1 MGVPSCRQGGQEC
14 SLQRMPRL
22 ASGDQV
28 GRRAE
33 GSGPSV
39 SPPPH
44 HRASAVLPLSVPHP
58 PFLLR
63 DRVGLLSPH
72 FCPHPGS
79 SGGTFWV
86 PPETSPSQLEEMPVA
101 LLWPLGGPPALP
113 LSPCGEGVMGGRS
126 RGAGL
131 APLPDHPPLS
141 ASEGAARGMRERAET
156 VVLRKAAGAPA

>member
-1 MGVPSCRQGGQEC
+1 MGVPNCRQGGQEC

-28 GRRAE
+28 GLRAE

-39 SPPPH
+39 PPPPH
-44 HRASAVLPLSVPHP
+44 P
-58 PFLLR
+58 
-63 DRVGLLSPH
+63 GLLLSCLTPCPTRPSSSETGWVSSLPP

-79 SGGTFWV
+79 SGDTWV
-86 PPETSPSQLEEMPVA
+86 PPA
-101 LLWPLGGPPALP
+101 GGNASGASLAPRKTPALP
-113 LSPCGEGVMGGRS
+113 LCPCRQGVMGGRS

-131 APLPDHPPLS
+131 APLPDHPALS

-156 VVLRKAAGAPA
+156 VVSRKAAGAPA